1 MSVNKELAKYFAA
14 GQAGLVLTSEE
25 PEECL
30 AELASAARATQGT
43 DEPWD
48 LMFWDAAD
56 GLTDAYD
63 NPITVGGDAEQ
74 DPEIAALGLGGD
86 AGQPQ
91 RIGLHDAMSE
101 VLASA
106 RARQYRD
113 DMGESTPEDAV
124 QRILCVRNFDRHLMP
139 AGAQGPIDAALLIFV
154 QKIIRVGQSTG
165 ITLLMQTAPGYKS
178 PPELKVHCEYVE
190 HSVPDEEEVSGIA
203 TDLGIP
209 EESVT
214 EELLQAAA
222 GLSRAKTSQYLA
234 ESVSEN
240 GVVEPVTVFKK
251 KAVHMAHDNRLEIFH
266 PAFIE
271 KFACFP
277 RPESGKYAQA
287 VGFTLL
293 KQEHHFQSPDVI
305 KEGEVRCR
313 VSYVLDDVKHTEWLE
328 SMPLADF
335 EHMFRPDKNPFSFD
349 NIVGHGHLKHTV
361 NQLYRPDLPDRC
373 PRKMLTLVGPP
384 GTGKSLAHKCISG
397 EMLLPMASLKMEEVM
412 DQYVGNSEQ
421 YQLQAFKAAVAIGG
435 FLAIDEIEQV
445 IPANQ
450 SSSDGNGSGVERR
463 LSGQIKTFLNDQDSL
478 FIIAGANSIKDIHPA
493 MVRSGRAKL
502 MWAGWPDR
510 EAKDAAWRM
519 YLRKHELG
527 EDAARKLPKDD
538 WWTPADIAACC
549 SEAEIMQC
557 SIMDASG
564 SIVPTYQS
572 RREDMEAL
580 MADAAAQGIQD
591 SVTGK
596 PFVHPRK
603 QKKSSA
609 PKKVTRRVKPSKASD
624 E

>member
-1 MSVNKELAKYFAA
+1 MSVVKSLATYFAA

-30 AELASAARATQGT
+30 SDLAAAARETQGT
-43 DEPWD
+43 DERWD
-48 LMFWDAAD
+48 LLFWDAAD
-56 GLTDAYD
+56 GVTDPY
-63 NPITVGGDAEQ
+63 NNVVTVGGDNEP
-74 DPEIAALGLGGD
+74 DPDIAALGLGSS
-86 AGQPQ
+86 GQPQ
-91 RIGLHDAMSE
+91 KIGLHDALEQM
-101 VLASA
+101 LASA
-106 RARQYRD
+106 RDRQYRD
-113 DMGESTPEDAV
+113 EMGESTPEDAV
-124 QRILCVRNFDRHLMP
+124 QRILCIRNFDRHLMP
-139 AGAQGPIDAALLIFV
+139 AGAQGPVDAALLIFA
-154 QKIIRVGQSTG
+154 QKIIRVGQNTG
-165 ITLLMQTAPGYKS
+165 VTLLMQTAPGYKS

-190 HSVPDEEEVSGIA
+190 HDVPDDTEISGIA
-203 TDLGIP
+203 RELGVP
-209 EESVT
+209 EEDIS
-214 EELLQAAA
+214 EDLLQATA
-222 GLSRAKTSQYLA
+222 GLSRAKAAQYLA
-234 ESVSEN
+234 ESVSEV
-240 GVVEPVTVFKK
+240 GVADPGTVFKK

-266 PAFIE
+266 PAFVE

-293 KQEHHFQSPDVI
+293 KQEHHFQNPDLI

-313 VSYVLDDVKHTEWLE
+313 VSYVLDGTKFTEWLE
-328 SMPLADF
+328 NMPLVDF

-361 NQLYRPDLPDRC
+361 QQLYRPDLPDRC

-397 EMLLPMASLKMEEVM
+397 EMQLPMASLKMEEVM

-450 SSSDGNGSGVERR
+450 SSAEGNGSGVERR

-510 EAKDAAWRM
+510 EAKDKAWEM
-519 YLRKHELG
+519 YLRKHELA
-527 EDAARKLPKDD
+527 EQQLPNDE

-572 RREDMEAL
+572 RRDDMEAL
-580 MADAAAQGIQD
+580 MADAEAQGIQD

-609 PKKVTRRVKPSKASD
+609 PKKVSRRVKPARGSD
-624 E
+624 G